1 MTPLIIPHRSLA
13 ADTLTAMLEDFVTR
27 NSAEA
32 DGATRSLLSRVEQVR
47 RHLDSGKAVIVY
59 DAETETFGIVSSEQA
74 TAGL

>member
-27 NSAEA
+27 NNAEA

-47 RHLDSGKAVIVY
+47 RQLDSGKAVIVY